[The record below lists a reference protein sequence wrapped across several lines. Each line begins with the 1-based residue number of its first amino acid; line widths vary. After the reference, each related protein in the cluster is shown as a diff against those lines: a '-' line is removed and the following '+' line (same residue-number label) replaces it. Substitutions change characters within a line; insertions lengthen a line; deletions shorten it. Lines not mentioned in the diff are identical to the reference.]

1 MTEAVEGVL
10 VTEVTEGSPAQKAGL
25 LKGDIL
31 VKVQGEATHG
41 LTIKE
46 FMNKLNRHPH
56 PQVKMRIQRS
66 QQEFDVVLMR
76 EMLQGKTVE
85 VKSQTVVNHTGQ
97 LISVKLEDFDS
108 GASQIFLTA
117 LHEAF
122 KKGPVSG
129 VVLDLRG
136 NPGGYVYEA
145 LQILRVFLSKQPVI
159 VYQNKGQT
167 VNVSLGGGHPT
178 LDIPLIVLVNEGS
191 ASASELVSGALQSE
205 KRAIVMGV
213 PTFGKGTAH
222 SVVIG
227 DYGGMQLTQN
237 FFHFTN
243 GESPQLKGVKPDI
256 RIQRKE
262 NRRRSASDLKY
273 ALPEQKIFALDRS
286 EFADLQREKLFD
298 SIKQALKKR
307 SEQRQKAGLEQL
319 DKSIDPE
326 LSEAF
331 RVLREW
337 AELLKVLTPALPQAS

>member
-1 MTEAVEGVL
+1 
-10 VTEVTEGSPAQKAGL
+10 
-25 LKGDIL
+25 
-31 VKVQGEATHG
+31 
-41 LTIKE
+41 
-46 FMNKLNRHPH
+46 
-56 PQVKMRIQRS
+56 
-66 QQEFDVVLMR
+66 
-76 EMLQGKTVE
+76 
-85 VKSQTVVNHTGQ
+85 
-97 LISVKLEDFDS
+97 
-108 GASQIFLTA
+108 
-117 LHEAF
+117 
-122 KKGPVSG
+122 
-129 VVLDLRG
+129 
-136 NPGGYVYEA
+136 
-145 LQILRVFLSKQPVI
+145 
-159 VYQNKGQT
+159 
-167 VNVSLGGGHPT
+167 LGGGHPT

-222 SVVIG
+222 AVIIG

-262 NRRRSASDLKY
+262 NRRRSSSDLKY
-273 ALPEQKIFALDRS
+273 ALPEQKIPALDRS

-298 SIKQALKKR
+298 SIKQALTKR

-331 RVLREW
+331 RVLSEW